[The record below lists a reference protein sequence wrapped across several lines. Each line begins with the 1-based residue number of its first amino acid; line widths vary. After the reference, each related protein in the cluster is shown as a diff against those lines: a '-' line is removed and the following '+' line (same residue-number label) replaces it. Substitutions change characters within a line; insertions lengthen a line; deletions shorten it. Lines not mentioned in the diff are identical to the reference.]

1 LDESKCLRE
10 EWALKT
16 LPRAVILKRFATDLR
31 VLLRAIDFGIG
42 ARKIALVARLTTVF
56 PVSPALHGRQRRGY
70 NKSSHRFS
78 FCEHSCAMENTP
90 TEKPN
95 VVIVGAGFGGLEAA
109 KKLACENVRVTVID
123 RTNYHLFQPL
133 LYQVATAALSPAD
146 IAAPVRAVLSKWKNV
161 EVILAEVQSVDVDAK
176 KIKTTDTEIGYDFLI
191 LATGARHSYFGHNE
205 WEKLAPGLKSLEDAI
220 ELRRRLLMAFEYA
233 EKVTDEGARKA
244 AMTFVIIGGGPTG
257 VEMAGAI
264 AEIARYTLAKDFRHI
279 DPSEARVILIEG
291 DPRLLAAFPEDLS
304 ASALKQLVDLG
315 VEVRTGTRATNLTEG
330 GVQAGNEFIPCRVKI
345 WAAGNNASF
354 VGKTLGTPVDQVGRV
369 MVNGDLTIP
378 GHPEVQVI
386 GDLANFS
393 HQTGQPLP
401 GVSPV
406 AMQQGRHAARNI
418 LAMIEGR
425 RPQHFRYWDKGSMAT
440 IGRNKAVADLNL
452 VHLSGLPAWLVW
464 LFVHIIFLV
473 GFRNRLAVLFQWAW
487 AYFTFNKGAR
497 LITRNFQAEQRP
509 PA

>member
-1 LDESKCLRE
+1 
-10 EWALKT
+10 
-16 LPRAVILKRFATDLR
+16 
-31 VLLRAIDFGIG
+31 
-42 ARKIALVARLTTVF
+42 
-56 PVSPALHGRQRRGY
+56 
-70 NKSSHRFS
+70 
-78 FCEHSCAMENTP
+78 MENPP
-90 TEKPN
+90 TEMPR

-109 KKLACENVRVTVID
+109 KKLACKDVRVTVID

-146 IAAPVRAVLSKWKNV
+146 IAAPVRAVLSKCKNM
-161 EVILAEVQSVDVDAK
+161 EVMLAEVQSVDVDAK
-176 KIKTTDTEIGYDFLI
+176 KIKTTDMEIAYDFLI
-191 LATGARHSYFGHNE
+191 VATGARHSYFGHNE

-233 EKVTDEGARKA
+233 EKITDEAARKA

-279 DPSEARVILIEG
+279 DPSQARVILIEAE
-291 DPRLLAAFPEDLS
+291 PRLLAAFPEDLS
-304 ASALKQLVDLG
+304 ASAMKQLVALG
-315 VEVRTGTRATNLTEG
+315 VEVRTGTRATNLTETG
-330 GVQAGNEFIPCRVKI
+330 LQVGDEFIPCRVKI

-354 VGKTLGTPVDQVGRV
+354 VGKTLGVPADRVGRV
-369 MVNGDLTIP
+369 MVNDDLTIP

-406 AMQQGRHAARNI
+406 AMQQGRHAARNV
-418 LAMIEGR
+418 LRMIANRKPR
-425 RPQHFRYWDKGSMAT
+425 RFRYWDKGSMAT
-440 IGRNKAVADLNL
+440 IGRNKAVADLNF

-473 GFRNRLAVLFQWAW
+473 GFRNRIAVLFQWAW

-497 LITRNFQAEQRP
+497 LITRNFQSETRP

>member
-1 LDESKCLRE
+1 
-10 EWALKT
+10 
-16 LPRAVILKRFATDLR
+16 
-31 VLLRAIDFGIG
+31 
-42 ARKIALVARLTTVF
+42 
-56 PVSPALHGRQRRGY
+56 
-70 NKSSHRFS
+70 
-78 FCEHSCAMENTP
+78 MENTP
-90 TEKPN
+90 EEKPH
-95 VVIVGAGFGGLEAA
+95 VFIVGAGFGGLEAA
-109 KKLACENVRVTVID
+109 KKLACEDVRVTVID

-146 IAAPVRAVLSKWKNV
+146 IAAPVRAILSRWKNM
-161 EVILAEVQSVDVDAK
+161 EVILAEVESVDVAAK
-176 KIKTTDTEIGYDFLI
+176 KIKTTDMEIPYDFLI

-220 ELRRRLLMAFEYA
+220 ELRRRLLIAFEYA
-233 EKVTDEGARKA
+233 EKIIDEAARKA

-279 DPSEARVILIEG
+279 DPSQARVILIEA
-291 DPRLLAAFPEDLS
+291 DPRLLASFPEDLS
-304 ASALKQLVDLG
+304 ASAMKQLVDLG
-315 VEVRTGTRATNLTEG
+315 VEVRTSVRATNLTETG
-330 GVQAGNEFIPCRVKI
+330 LQVGDEFIPCRVKI

-354 VGKTLGTPVDQVGRV
+354 VGKTLGVPIDRVGRV
-369 MVNGDLTIP
+369 MVNDDLTIP

-406 AMQQGRHAARNI
+406 AMQQGRHAAKNI
-418 LAMIEGR
+418 LRMIKNRE
-425 RPQHFRYWDKGSMAT
+425 PQRFRYWDKGSMAT
-440 IGRNKAVADLNL
+440 IGRNKAVADLNF

-487 AYFTFNKGAR
+487 AYFTFNAGAR
-497 LITRNFQAEQRP
+497 LITRNFQSETRP

>member
-1 LDESKCLRE
+1 
-10 EWALKT
+10 
-16 LPRAVILKRFATDLR
+16 
-31 VLLRAIDFGIG
+31 
-42 ARKIALVARLTTVF
+42 
-56 PVSPALHGRQRRGY
+56 
-70 NKSSHRFS
+70 
-78 FCEHSCAMENTP
+78 MENTP
-90 TEKPN
+90 EEKPQ
-95 VVIVGAGFGGLEAA
+95 VVIVGGGFGGLEAA
-109 KKLACENVRVTVID
+109 KKLAGQDVRVIVID

-146 IAAPVRAVLSKWKNV
+146 IAAPVRAILSRWNNM
-161 EVILAEVQSVDVDAK
+161 EVILAEVESVDIEAK
-176 KIKTTDTEIGYDFLI
+176 KIKTTDLEIPYDFLI
-191 LATGARHSYFGHNE
+191 LATGARQSYFGHNE

-233 EKVTDEGARKA
+233 EKITDEAARKA

-279 DPSEARVILIEG
+279 DPSQARVILIEG
-291 DPRLLAAFPEDLS
+291 EPRLLVGFPEDLS
-304 ASALKQLVDLG
+304 ASAMKQLVDLG
-315 VEVRTGTRATNLTEG
+315 VEVRTSVRATNLTETG
-330 GVQAGNEFIPCRVKI
+330 LQVGDEFIPCRVKI

-354 VGKTLGTPVDQVGRV
+354 VGKTLGVPIDRVGRV
-369 MVNGDLTIP
+369 MVNDDLTIP

-406 AMQQGRHAARNI
+406 AMQQGRHAAKNI
-418 LAMIEGR
+418 LRMIKQRE
-425 RPQHFRYWDKGSMAT
+425 PQRFRYWDKGSMAT
-440 IGRNKAVADLNL
+440 IGRNKAVADLNF

-473 GFRNRLAVLFQWAW
+473 GFRNRLAVLFQWGW
-487 AYFTFNKGAR
+487 AYFTFNAGAR
-497 LITRNFQAEQRP
+497 LITRNFQSETRP

>member
-1 LDESKCLRE
+1 M
-10 EWALKT
+10 
-16 LPRAVILKRFATDLR
+16 FAGTFFR
-31 VLLRAIDFGIG
+31 
-42 ARKIALVARLTTVF
+42 
-56 PVSPALHGRQRRGY
+56 
-70 NKSSHRFS
+70 
-78 FCEHSCAMENTP
+78 MENTP
-90 TEKPN
+90 EEKPS

-109 KKLACENVRVTVID
+109 KKLAGQDVRVTVID

-146 IAAPVRAVLSKWKNV
+146 IAAPVRAILSRCKNM
-161 EVILAEVQSVDVDAK
+161 EVILAEVQSVDVEAK
-176 KIKTTDTEIGYDFLI
+176 RIKTIDLEIPYDFLI

-205 WEKLAPGLKSLEDAI
+205 WEKLATGLKSLEDAI

-233 EKVTDEGARKA
+233 EKITDEAARKS

-264 AEIARYTLAKDFRHI
+264 AEIARYTLAKDFCNI
-279 DPSEARVILIEG
+279 DPSQAQVILIEG
-291 DPRLLAAFPEDLS
+291 EPRLLASFPEDLS
-304 ASALKQLVDLG
+304 ASAMKQLVDLG
-315 VEVRTGTRATNLTEG
+315 VEVRTGVRATNLT
-330 GVQAGNEFIPCRVKI
+330 QAGLQMGDEFIPCRVKI
-345 WAAGNNASF
+345 WAAGNTASF
-354 VGKTLGTPVDQVGRV
+354 VGKTLGVPIDRVGRV
-369 MVNGDLTIP
+369 VVNDDLMIP

-418 LAMIEGR
+418 LRMIKHREPRG
-425 RPQHFRYWDKGSMAT
+425 FRYWNKGSMAT
-440 IGRNKAVADLNL
+440 IGRHRAVADLNF
-452 VHLSGLPAWLVW
+452 VHLSGLLAWLVW

-473 GFRNRLAVLFQWAW
+473 GFRNRLVVLFQWAW
-487 AYFTFNKGAR
+487 AYFTFNAGAR
-497 LITRNFQAEQRP
+497 LITRNFQSETRP

>member
-1 LDESKCLRE
+1 
-10 EWALKT
+10 
-16 LPRAVILKRFATDLR
+16 
-31 VLLRAIDFGIG
+31 
-42 ARKIALVARLTTVF
+42 
-56 PVSPALHGRQRRGY
+56 
-70 NKSSHRFS
+70 
-78 FCEHSCAMENTP
+78 MENAFTG
-90 TEKPN
+90 KPH
-95 VVIVGAGFGGLEAA
+95 VIIVGAGFGGLEAA
-109 KKLACENVRVTVID
+109 KQFARENVRVTVID

-146 IAAPVRAVLSKWKNV
+146 IAAPVRAVLSKCKNT
-161 EVILAEVQSVDVDAK
+161 EVMLAEVQSVDVNAK
-176 KIKTTDTEIGYDFLI
+176 KIRTTDTEITYDFLI

-205 WEKLAPGLKSLEDAI
+205 WERLAPGLKSLEDAI

-233 EKVTDEGARKA
+233 EKITDEAARKA

-279 DPSEARVILIEG
+279 DPSQARVILIEG
-291 DPRLLAAFPEDLS
+291 EPRLLAAFPEDLQIS
-304 ASALKQLVDLG
+304 AMRQLVDLG
-315 VEVRTGTRATNLTEG
+315 VEVRTGARATNLTE
-330 GVQAGNEFIPCRVKI
+330 AGLQVGDEFIPCRVKI

-354 VGKTLGTPVDQVGRV
+354 VGKTLGVPVDRVGRSI
-369 MVNGDLTIP
+369 VNDDLTIP

-386 GDLANFS
+386 GDLATYS
-393 HQTGQPLP
+393 QQTGEPLP

-406 AMQQGRHAARNI
+406 AMQQGSHAARNI
-418 LAMIEGR
+418 FSMITNSKQR
-425 RPQHFRYWDKGSMAT
+425 RLRYWHKGSMAT
-440 IGRNKAVADLNL
+440 IGRNKAVADLNF

-497 LITRNFQAEQRP
+497 LITRNFQSETRP

>member
-1 LDESKCLRE
+1 
-10 EWALKT
+10 
-16 LPRAVILKRFATDLR
+16 
-31 VLLRAIDFGIG
+31 
-42 ARKIALVARLTTVF
+42 
-56 PVSPALHGRQRRGY
+56 
-70 NKSSHRFS
+70 
-78 FCEHSCAMENTP
+78 MENAL
-90 TEKPN
+90 TEKPQ
-95 VVIVGAGFGGLEAA
+95 VAIVGAGFGGLEAA

-146 IAAPVRAVLSKWKNV
+146 IAAPVRAVLSKCRNV

-176 KIKTTDTEIGYDFLI
+176 KVKTLDLESDYDYLI

-220 ELRRRLLMAFEYA
+220 ELRRRILMAFEYA
-233 EKVTDEGARKA
+233 EKTTDEAARRA
-244 AMTFVIIGGGPTG
+244 AMNFVIIGGGPTG

-264 AEIARYTLAKDFRHI
+264 AEISRYTLARDFRHI

-291 DPRLLAAFPEDLS
+291 EPRLLAAYPEDLS
-304 ASALKQLVDLG
+304 ASARKQLVDLG
-315 VEVRTGTRATNLTEG
+315 VEVRTGARATNLTEA
-330 GVQAGNEFIPCRVKI
+330 GVQVNGEFIPCRVKI

-354 VGKTLGTPVDQVGRV
+354 VGKTLRAPVDRVGRV
-369 MVNGDLTIP
+369 TVNDDLTIP

-401 GVSPV
+401 GISPV

-418 LAMIEGR
+418 LRMIRGQNPE
-425 RPQHFRYWDKGSMAT
+425 PFHYFDKGTMAT
-440 IGRNKAVADLNL
+440 IGRNRAVADLKF
-452 VHLSGLPAWLVW
+452 VHLSGLPAWLAW

-473 GFRNRLAVLFQWAW
+473 GFRNRLLVLFQWAW
-487 AYFTFNKGAR
+487 AYLSFDKGAR
-497 LITRNFQAEQRP
+497 LITRNFQSEQRP